1 MYTLSWCWNRFSDF
15 ELWSK
20 LLLLSEQERLQL
32 QGWIFSFLP
41 FKKGYVGGGGGQGGG
56 VGAWIRLLVMY
67 DQSWK
72 SAVIHL
78 AGDCMTNKEWFVPQ
92 LNYRSWESVCLT
104 FPSEPPPPPPWTPAA
119 QSVAGCTAAASAA
132 AAAAGRGLPGAPV
145 RGRLQ
150 LSAGQQPAPL
160 PLSHAAL
167 HWRGSAH
174 IAPHLP
180 LTRPFLPERVLPLC
194 YLSITDLI
202 PSCYL
207 GCVFF

>member
-1 MYTLSWCWNRFSDF
+1 MW
-15 ELWSK
+15 
-20 LLLLSEQERLQL
+20 
-32 QGWIFSFLP
+32 
-41 FKKGYVGGGGGQGGG
+41 
-56 VGAWIRLLVMY
+56 

-72 SAVIHL
+72 SVIHL

-104 FPSEPPPPPPWTPAA
+104 FLSEPPPPTWTPAA
-119 QSVAGCTAAASAA
+119 QSVADCAAAASAA
-132 AAAAGRGLPGAPV
+132 AAAAGCGLPGAPV

-160 PLSHAAL
+160 PFSHAAL

-180 LTRPFLPERVLPLC
+180 LTHPFLPERVLLPLC
-194 YLSITDLI
+194 YLSITYII
-202 PSCYL
+202 PSSYL
-207 GCVFF
+207 GYAFCLFVCFLFRFFRNV